1 MFLACMF
8 SHSFL
13 PFISQPTRI
22 TSHTATLIDNI
33 FTNHLPYAA
42 INGIFFTDV
51 SDHLPIFTFLSQD
64 KPISSRTRVI
74 RRVINT
80 QNMTGFRMNM
90 KSLTET
96 ISVSTM
102 IPTKPVIGLFL
113 NIMKFITYVFLS
125 P

>member
-1 MFLACMF
+1 MLMFLACMF

-13 PFISQPTRI
+13 PLISQPTRI

-42 INGIFFTDV
+42 IKGIFFTDV

-74 RRVINT
+74 TRVINT
-80 QNMTGFRMNM
+80 QNMTKFQDELEIFNRDNFYQYHDPN
-90 KSLTET
+90 ET
-96 ISVSTM
+96 CNWFISKYNE
-102 IPTKPVIGLFL
+102 IH
-113 NIMKFITYVFLS
+113 N
-125 P
+125 